1 MLLEP
6 DQLLDGKYRIVR
18 LLGQGGMGAVYEG
31 HHELIDRRIA
41 IKTLLP
47 SIQEEASVVR
57 FEREAR
63 AAGRIG
69 NDHILE
75 IYDIGSLADGG
86 RYMVMEYLDGETLS
100 DRIRKRQRLHPAEV
114 VHIALQLL
122 NGLGAAHGAGVL
134 HRDLKPDNIFLVG
147 TKAGIRDF
155 VKIIDFGISKFNLG
169 KDEMRMTATGMVV
182 GTPYYIAP
190 EVAKGL
196 GDVDHR
202 ADLYA
207 VGVIL
212 YEALA
217 GRVPFDADNF
227 NNLLFKIVLEEAP
240 RLTTLVPDLDP
251 ALADLVHRAMAR
263 EKNDR
268 FQTCAELAEA
278 LQTWAAAAGI
288 TLGGFE
294 TTTGIGRPSQAS
306 VAGIAGMPTGEQQT
320 FAGAAAAP
328 HVSLQHSA
336 PHFTPGPSTIQA
348 PAVRAATPGAFGAS
362 QAVEVQRSKRPLG
375 LILGASAAV
384 VALAAVMVVALSGGG
399 EDETG
404 AAASATAADAQ
415 DPAVLGPDDAT
426 PTEPAPPADTAKP
439 AADTPSTA
447 AKDEPADGPE
457 PADKPAKAADAAP
470 DKPDPS
476 PQPTSDATASRRPTG
491 DTSAASTTTRRAPT
505 TTRAPAPRPSPAP
518 EPTTTERSRR
528 NFGY

>member
-47 SIQEEASVVR
+47 SIQEEASVIR

-263 EKNDR
+263 EKNER

-278 LQTWAAAAGI
+278 LQSWATAVGI

-294 TTTGIGRPSQAS
+294 APTGIGRAS
-306 VAGIAGMPTGEQQT
+306 HVSVSGVAGLPTGEQQT
-320 FAGAAAAP
+320 FGGGASAQHAP
-328 HVSLQHSA
+328 LQHTALQHTAGS
-336 PHFTPGPSTIQA
+336 STIQA
-348 PAVRAATPGAFGAS
+348 PVVRAATPGAFGAS
-362 QAVEVQRSKRPLG
+362 QAVEVQRTKRPLG
-375 LILGASAAV
+375 LLLGAGAGV
-384 VALAAVMVVALSGGG
+384 VALAAVVVVALSGGA
-399 EDETG
+399 EDEAA
-404 AAASATAADAQ
+404 AAASAQGVDTL
-415 DPAVLGPDDAT
+415 DPAALVASDDT
-426 PTEPAPPADTAKP
+426 NQPAAP
-439 AADTPSTA
+439 AADTTEPAADVPSPPANEQPAADPALDA
-447 AKDEPADGPE
+447 AKTADAS
-457 PADKPAKAADAAP
+457 ADKPQDAP
-470 DKPDPS
+470 
-476 PQPTSDATASRRPTG
+476 PQPTSDATASPRPTS
-491 DTSAASTTTRRAPT
+491 DTSAASTTARRAPT
-505 TTRAPAPRPSPAP
+505 PTRATPPRPAPAP